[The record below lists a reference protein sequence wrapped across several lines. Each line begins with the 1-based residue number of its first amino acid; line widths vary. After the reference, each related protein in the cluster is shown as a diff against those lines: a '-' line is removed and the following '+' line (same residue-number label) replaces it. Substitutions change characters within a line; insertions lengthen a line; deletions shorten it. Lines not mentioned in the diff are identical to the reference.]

1 MGNSSKYFKNVNC
14 SYFPCH
20 SGMRGEAF
28 NCLFCYCPMNPY
40 EDCLGSPSYLKLG
53 EGIAIKDC
61 SGCTFPHEPEHYDEI
76 IEFLRC
82 KIQSG
87 MIR

>member
-1 MGNSSKYFKNVNC
+1 MENSSKYFKNVNC

-40 EDCLGSPSYLKLG
+40 EDCLGSPSTLSWEKGLPSR
-53 EGIAIKDC
+53 IAAAAR
-61 SGCTFPHEPEHYDEI
+61 FPMNQNI
-76 IEFLRC
+76 MTKSSNF
-82 KIQSG
+82 
-87 MIR
+87 